1 MLNIKKALTQIV
13 HLLVV
18 VVVVVVVVLPF
29 QQAYLTNYST
39 CKHETLHSY
48 VVPLWVAHRHVK
60 NFVNNVVL
68 VKQTKIA
75 PGHVL

>member
-1 MLNIKKALTQIV
+1 MLNIKKSLSPIV

-18 VVVVVVVVLPF
+18 VLLLLLLLLPF

-48 VVPLWVAHRHVK
+48 VVPLWVVHRHVK
-60 NFVNNVVL
+60 NVVNNVVL
-68 VKQTKIA
+68 IS